1 MRRLLT
7 GALAFLAGVGMA
19 AGESGRTAATL
30 LTRTQSAVPAALG
43 GAYSAVSGNLDG
55 VAYNPAGA
63 ATARWPEL
71 QATYLHGF
79 ANDSLGSFRYG
90 QTFTMGTVF
99 LGGDYYDAG
108 TIDLNLSDGTQGS
121 RRAEQDSVG
130 ELGLA
135 LGRAFPLSIGG
146 TIKAYHLRLA
156 EEASASGA
164 AFDAGA
170 LWRTPLTGL
179 NIGVAGTNMG
189 SDVKFEE
196 QGDPLPVTA
205 RAGLAYSLNL
215 ARFSKLRDYPYVF
228 TAIVDGVKEKDENS
242 SVRAGLDVTRALTGV
257 TDKAGSASLR
267 FGYQSRPQT
276 VTAGIGFRLA
286 GFGLDYAFNLINGV
300 DANVH
305 RATISWR
312 FLSRK
317 EALAEGAEIRPV
329 QRRRSERQ

>member
-1 MRRLLT
+1 MRRLVA
-7 GALAFLAGVGMA
+7 GAIVLFSGVA
-19 AGESGRTAATL
+19 VATAESGRTAATL

-43 GAYSAVSGNLDG
+43 GAYTAVSGNLDG

-63 ATARWPEL
+63 ATAQWSEL

-79 ANDSLGSFRYG
+79 ADDALGSLRYG
-90 QTFTMGTVF
+90 QTLKFGTVF
-99 LGGDYYDAG
+99 VGGDYYDAG
-108 TIDLNLSDGTQGS
+108 TIDLNLSDGTTGS

-130 ELGLA
+130 EVGLA
-135 LGRAFPLSIGG
+135 LGREFPVSIGG
-146 TIKAYHLRLA
+146 TLKAYRLRLA
-156 EEASASGA
+156 EEASATGT

-170 LWRTPLTGL
+170 LWRTPISGL
-179 NIGVAGTNMG
+179 NVGLAGTNMG

-205 RAGLAYSLNL
+205 RAGLAYALNL

-242 SVRAGLDVTRALTGV
+242 SVRAGLDITRALTSFAD
-257 TDKAGSASLR
+257 TAGSASFR

-276 VTAGIGFRLA
+276 MTAGIGFRLA
-286 GFGLDYAFNLINGV
+286 GFGLDYAFNLINGL

-312 FLSRK
+312 FLSWK
-317 EALAEGAEIRPV
+317 EALAEGAEIKPR
-329 QRRRSERQ
+329 QRRRSTPQ